1 MITVLR
7 ERDCVVRPSL
17 LVAISFMLLWL
28 FPANQASALPEGKTP
43 KTFTVTIDAGHGG
56 KDPGAVGKK
65 TVEKKIALAIAL
77 KLGEYIENGLDNTR
91 VIYTRNSDVFIPLD
105 ERANIA
111 NRNKSD
117 LFISI
122 HVDGSRSTQPKGTSS
137 FVMGTSKNSSNLDL
151 VMRENKV
158 IMLEDDYQNK
168 YEGFDPNS
176 PASFIIFNLY
186 QNVNLKQSLLFAT
199 LVQDHMRTQARRVD
213 RGVSQ
218 EGFLVLWRT
227 TMPSVLVETGFMSN
241 AEEEAYLMTEEGQA
255 NIAQAIY
262 AAFKTYRE
270 DPESRTEANVTAR
283 NETIKPQ
290 DSVMQK
296 KASDSS
302 LTSNVQNTQSE
313 KKSELTKSNTDT
325 IQPVVQK
332 APAAPVI
339 EFRIQVL
346 ASPKR
351 LPANS
356 PDFKGKKGF
365 DELFLDGYYKY
376 MTKPV
381 TSYEDALLLRKGLAA
396 TFKGAFIV
404 AFRDGTRVPL
414 TDVVKE

>member
-1 MITVLR
+1 M
-7 ERDCVVRPSL
+7 
-17 LVAISFMLLWL
+17 F
-28 FPANQASALPEGKTP
+28 SAGQINAHPDGKTP
-43 KTFTVTIDAGHGG
+43 KAFTVTIDAGHGG

-77 KLGEYIENGLDNTR
+77 KLGEYIENGLENTR
-91 VIYTRNSDVFIPLD
+91 VVYTRNTDVFIPLD

-122 HVDGSRSTQPKGTSS
+122 HVDGSKSNVPKGTSS

-158 IMLEDDYQNK
+158 IMLEDNYQNK

-199 LVQDHMRTQARRVD
+199 LVQDHMRTQAKRND

-218 EGFLVLWRT
+218 EGFLVLWKT

-255 NIAQAIY
+255 NVANAIY
-262 AAFKTYRE
+262 SAFKRYRE
-270 DPESRTEANVTAR
+270 DPESRIEGNLVAAA
-283 NETIKPQ
+283 
-290 DSVMQK
+290 D
-296 KASDSS
+296 KASGKD
-302 LTSNVQNTQSE
+302 TITVE
-313 KKSELTKSNTDT
+313 KKIDSAVITKDPVFSRKSEEASIEKPKTDT
-325 IQPVVQK
+325 SRSVAQITKAEPVV
-332 APAAPVI
+332 
-339 EFRIQVL
+339 EFRVQVL

-351 LPANS
+351 LPSNS

-365 DELFLDGYYKY
+365 DELFIDGYYKY

-381 TSYEDALLLRKGLAA
+381 RAYEDALLLRKGLSA

-404 AFRDGTRVPL
+404 AFKDGSRVPL
-414 TDVVKE
+414 TDVVKEQ

>member
-1 MITVLR
+1 MTRSILFKITVRMGGHCAIRKYLFALTALA
-7 ERDCVVRPSL
+7 VIWVMAPG
-17 LVAISFMLLWL
+17 VALGNSD
-28 FPANQASALPEGKTP
+28 GKSP
-43 KTFTVTIDAGHGG
+43 RAFTVTIDAGHGG

-77 KLGEYIENGLDNTR
+77 KLGEYIENGLDNTK
-91 VIYTRNSDVFIPLD
+91 VIYTRNTDVFIPLD

-122 HVDGSRSTQPKGTSS
+122 HVDGSKSTQPKGTSS

-151 VMRENKV
+151 VMRENRV
-158 IMLEDDYQNK
+158 IMLEDDYQSK

-176 PASFIIFNLY
+176 PASFIIFSLY

-199 LVQDHMRTQARRVD
+199 FVQDQMRTQARRVD

-218 EGFLVLWRT
+218 EGFLVLWKT

-255 NIAQAIY
+255 NVAQAIY
-262 AAFKTYRE
+262 AAFKRYRE
-270 DPESRTEANVTAR
+270 DPESRTDENLISR
-283 NETIKPQ
+283 NEKTPVQ
-290 DSVMQK
+290 DTVVPEK
-296 KASDSS
+296 KADPIVENMKEEVKSGTGSVLSDS
-302 LTSNVQNTQSE
+302 Q
-313 KKSELTKSNTDT
+313 KS
-325 IQPVVQK
+325 
-332 APAAPVI
+332 AAAPLI

-346 ASPKR
+346 ASPRK
-351 LPANS
+351 LPANA

-365 DELFLDGYYKY
+365 DELYLDGYYKY
-376 MTKPV
+376 MTRPV
-381 TSYEDALLLRKGLAA
+381 SSYEDALLLRKGLAA

-404 AFRDGTRVPL
+404 AFRDGSRVPL